1 MVTEIQLFLNKAKG
15 KPVVS
20 LYGKEHYLPLTNVAR
35 ARILDNLVIEYLMKK
50 YDTKSIAHLC
60 LTMEFKD
67 KAFNVHYAAKYA
79 ANEMINE
86 CADLLDLDTLF
97 NNNKKYLKDVRFRV
111 LNMCEYLGYEDLSS
125 RSDYKYNVG
134 LA

>member
-15 KPVVS
+15 KTVVS
-20 LYGKEHYLPLTNVAR
+20 FYGKEHYLPLTNVGR

-50 YDTKSIAHLC
+50 YDTKSIAQLC
-60 LTMEFKD
+60 LVMDFND
-67 KAFNVHYAAKYA
+67 KAFNVYYAAKYA

-111 LNMCEYLGYEDLSS
+111 LSMCEYLGYKDLSS